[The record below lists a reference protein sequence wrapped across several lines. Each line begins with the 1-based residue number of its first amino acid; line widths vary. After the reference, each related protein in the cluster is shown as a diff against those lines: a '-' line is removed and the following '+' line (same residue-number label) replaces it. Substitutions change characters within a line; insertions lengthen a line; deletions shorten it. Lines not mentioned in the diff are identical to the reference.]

1 MMEAAKHLPSPL
13 LPSLSGGGMD
23 KRIVDLLGT
32 IHAEASFLLLANKDY
47 CGGEFVLETCA
58 GCQCFFA
65 CESITRG
72 NKLLTE
78 LRAESPAKGTEM
90 NREVFEVKCQLVL
103 DWARSEVRH
112 FSEFAA
118 TPDDAARATGFMK
131 DIGEVEPF
139 IKASFD
145 LTDMIKKMIG
155 EYHIMIELL
164 DKKLPKWRQN
174 FSFDKTS
181 VDAQALMNKLLS

>member
-1 MMEAAKHLPSPL
+1 MPFYYFDGSTFTLKHAQ
-13 LPSLSGGGMD
+13 GVMD

-32 IHAEASFLLLANKDY
+32 IHAEASFLLLADKDY

-72 NKLLTE
+72 NRLLTE
-78 LRAESPAKGTEM
+78 LRDEQPAKGTEM
-90 NREVFEVKCQLVL
+90 NREVFEVKCQLML

-112 FSEFAA
+112 FSDFAA
-118 TPDDAARATGFMK
+118 TPDDAARAKGFMK

-145 LTDMIKKMIG
+145 LMDMIKKMIG

-164 DKKLPKWRQN
+164 DKKIPKWREN
-174 FSFDKTS
+174 FNFEKTS
-181 VDAQALMNKLLS
+181 SDAQALMNKILS

>member
-1 MMEAAKHLPSPL
+1 
-13 LPSLSGGGMD
+13 MD

-32 IHAEASFLLLANKDY
+32 IHAEASFLLLDDKVY
-47 CGGEFVLETCA
+47 CGGDFVLETCA

-72 NKLLTE
+72 NRLLTE
-78 LRAESPAKGTEM
+78 LRGEQPAKGTDM

-118 TPDDAARATGFMK
+118 TPDDTTRAQEFMK
-131 DIGEVEPF
+131 EIAEVEPF
-139 IKASFD
+139 IKSSFD
-145 LTDMIKKMIG
+145 LMDTIKKMIG
-155 EYHIMIELL
+155 EYHIMLELL
-164 DKKLPKWRQN
+164 DKKLPKWRDN

-181 VDAQALMNKLLS
+181 ADAQALVNKILS

>member
-1 MMEAAKHLPSPL
+1 
-13 LPSLSGGGMD
+13 MD

-32 IHAEASFLLLANKDY
+32 IHAEASFLLLAEKDY

-72 NKLLTE
+72 NRLLTE
-78 LRAESPAKGTEM
+78 LRGEQPAKGTEM

-118 TPDDAARATGFMK
+118 TPDDTARAKDFMK

-145 LTDMIKKMIG
+145 LMDTIKKMIG
-155 EYHIMIELL
+155 EYQIMIELL
-164 DKKLPKWRQN
+164 DKKIPKWREN
-174 FSFDKTS
+174 FNFDKTS
-181 VDAQALMNKLLS
+181 TDAQSLVNKILS

>member
-1 MMEAAKHLPSPL
+1 
-13 LPSLSGGGMD
+13 MD

-32 IHAEASFLLLANKDY
+32 IHAEASFLLLSEKDY
-47 CGGEFVLETCA
+47 CGGDFVLETCA

-72 NKLLTE
+72 NRLLAE
-78 LRAESPAKGTEM
+78 LRGEQPAKGTEM
-90 NREVFEVKCQLVL
+90 NKEVFEVKCQLVL

-118 TPDDAARATGFMK
+118 TPDDVARAKEFMK

-145 LTDMIKKMIG
+145 LMDMMKKMIG
-155 EYHIMIELL
+155 EYQIMVELL
-164 DKKLPKWRQN
+164 DKKIPKWREN
-174 FSFDKTS
+174 FNFEKTGL
-181 VDAQALMNKLLS
+181 DAQSLVNKILS

>member
-1 MMEAAKHLPSPL
+1 
-13 LPSLSGGGMD
+13 MD

-32 IHAEASFLLLANKDY
+32 IHAEASFLLLADKDY
-47 CGGEFVLETCA
+47 CGGDFMLETCA

-72 NKLLTE
+72 NRLLTE
-78 LRAESPAKGTEM
+78 LRSEQPIKGTEM

-118 TPDDAARATGFMK
+118 TPDDAARALGYMG
-131 DIGEVEPF
+131 DISEVEPV
-139 IKASFD
+139 IKSSFD
-145 LTDMIKKMIG
+145 LMEMVKKMIG
-155 EYHIMIELL
+155 EYQIMIELL

-174 FSFDKTS
+174 FSFDKTGA
-181 VDAQALMNKLLS
+181 DAQALMNKLLS